1 MGTTGPSEGRRL
13 NAELPAILL
22 RIHSFT
28 HLPLAVGFGVTTR
41 SHFNY
46 AVRAGADGV
55 VLGSKLVQIIDESP
69 RGEIADRV
77 ERCCQQISGRG
88 EPLRPRSLL
97 PATSQ
102 ATSQNQTI
110 GSIKTPGLPSRF
122 GEYGGQYVPE
132 PLVDCLVK
140 LEAMHKSALADP
152 EFWKE
157 FRSHF
162 DYINRPSDLYL
173 AKNLTE
179 DVGGANIWLKR
190 EDLYGCL

>member
-1 MGTTGPSEGRRL
+1 M
-13 NAELPAILL
+13 
-22 RIHSFT
+22 
-28 HLPLAVGFGVTTR
+28 
-41 SHFNY
+41 
-46 AVRAGADGV
+46 
-55 VLGSKLVQIIDESP
+55 
-69 RGEIADRV
+69 
-77 ERCCQQISGRG
+77 
-88 EPLRPRSLL
+88 
-97 PATSQ
+97 
-102 ATSQNQTI
+102 
-110 GSIKTPGLPSRF
+110 
-122 GEYGGQYVPE
+122 
-132 PLVDCLVK
+132 DCLVK